1 MSDNATYRAQ
11 LIHCASEAHISGTKM
26 KGVLPDWLRVVWF
39 FAAPVALAF
48 AIRIAWE
55 KTVWTILRGPQMVG
69 FSLMHIH
76 PGFFVVGVLCAYA
89 TMLWLAPATVYL
101 VLRRKGI
108 SGFDIAMV
116 AVAVFVLLAVITPD
130 TLLASGR

>member
-1 MSDNATYRAQ
+1 
-11 LIHCASEAHISGTKM
+11 M
-26 KGVLPDWLRVVWF
+26 KGVLPVWLRVVWF

-130 TLLASGR
+130 TLLARGR